1 MLQPLLLNLA
11 RDLEWLGCEL
21 EYQGKK
27 HADEGFPEAG
37 ASWEEFI
44 RKRQGVLA
52 TLEKLERE
60 LKSSIKYNP
69 TTLVGVAYP
78 LAERLDAIAILIE
91 ALADIRNATITAV
104 QDLPSKV
111 RGFTQLIT
119 MYLNILGQQGSEKQ
133 SSTSR

>member
-27 HADEGFPEAG
+27 HAHEGFPEAG
-37 ASWEEFI
+37 TSWEEFI

-78 LAERLDAIAILIE
+78 LGERLDAIAILIE
-91 ALADIRNATITAV
+91 ALADIRSATITAV

-119 MYLNILGQQGSEKQ
+119 MYLNILGPQGSEKQ
-133 SSTSR
+133 SGTSR

>member
-1 MLQPLLLNLA
+1 MPQTLLLNLA

-27 HADEGFPEAG
+27 HALEGFPEAG
-37 ASWEEFI
+37 TSWEEFI

-52 TLEKLERE
+52 TIEKLERE

-78 LAERLDAIAILIE
+78 LGERLDAIGILIE
-91 ALADIRNATITAV
+91 ALADIRNCTVSAV

-111 RGFTQLIT
+111 RGFTQLVT
-119 MYLNILGQQGSEKQ
+119 MYLNILGQQSSGKQ
-133 SSTSR
+133 SSTPR

>member
-27 HADEGFPEAG
+27 HALEGFPEAG

-52 TLEKLERE
+52 TIEKLERE

-78 LAERLDAIAILIE
+78 LGERLDAIAILIE
-91 ALADIRNATITAV
+91 ALADIRSATITAV

-133 SSTSR
+133 SGTSR